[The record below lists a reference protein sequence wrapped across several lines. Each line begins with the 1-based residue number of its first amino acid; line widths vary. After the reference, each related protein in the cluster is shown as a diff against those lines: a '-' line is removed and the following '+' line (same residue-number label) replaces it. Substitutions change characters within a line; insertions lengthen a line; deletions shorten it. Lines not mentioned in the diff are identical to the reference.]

1 MQCLIH
7 KYAKTDKD
15 IIRLGRMIG
24 LKQTMKKRNSVLE
37 AMERQG
43 ILKGEKKGRKEGR
56 KEGMKEGEVRGT
68 LNVLKD
74 LVNDPT
80 NDYTAEDLAKK
91 YGFSVDEILNANM
104 D

>member
-15 IIRLGRMIG
+15 IIRLERMIG

-43 ILKGEKKGRKEGR
+43 ILKGEKKGRKEGM
-56 KEGMKEGEVRGT
+56 EEGEVKGT
-68 LNVLKD
+68 LNVLND
-74 LVNDPT
+74 LVKDPT
-80 NDYTAEDLAKK
+80 NDDAVEDLAKK
-91 YGFSVDEILNANM
+91 YGFSVDEILNADM